1 MKLKLTTQLG
11 AALFALAMATSPA
24 LAAGDQPQQVAAT
37 ATQTAFEQDR
47 ADILAMA
54 GDYKVRFDMAETTS
68 WRDDYEPIKA
78 KISGGHES
86 VRVIKDTGREIV
98 LQHLLVA
105 EHEGETFIIK
115 HWRQD
120 WVYEPAKVLVYAD
133 AGKWVNRDVPKS
145 ERQGSWSQTVW
156 QVDDSPRYGGLGKW
170 QTVNGLRSWTSD
182 WTARPLARRDAVRD
196 PVYDHYQAINRHQPM
211 PGGWIHWQDNIKM
224 KTVDGKAV
232 PYVQESVLNT
242 YTKFDGYSVS
252 AADDYWAKTKG
263 YWEQVRAEWDA
274 AIAASGGVTVE
285 EEAHTGTVISGR
297 LLTMGTEISD
307 GELTETAAVKEA
319 RALIRDATSKQ
330 PVQSAAQTAPASAD
344 Y

>member
-1 MKLKLTTQLG
+1 MTIKLKTRLG

-24 LAAGDQPQQVAAT
+24 LASGDQQKVAAT
-37 ATQTAFEQDR
+37 ATHASFEQDR

-68 WRDDYEPIKA
+68 WREDYEPIKA

-105 EHEGETFIIK
+105 EHEGKSFIIK

-120 WVYEPAKVLVYAD
+120 WIYEPAKVLVYAD
-133 AGKWVNRDVPKS
+133 AGTWVNKDVPQS

-170 QTVNGLRSWTSD
+170 QAVNGLRSWTSD

-211 PGGWIHWQDNIKM
+211 PGGWIHWQDNVKM
-224 KTVDGKAV
+224 KRVDGKAV
-232 PYVQESVLNT
+232 PYVQESVLNS
-242 YTKFDGYSVS
+242 YTKFDGYDVG
-252 AADDYWAKTKG
+252 AADDYWKKTEA
-263 YWEQVRAEWDA
+263 YWAEVRKEWDT
-274 AIAASGGVTVE
+274 AIAANDGVTVE
-285 EEAHTGTVISGR
+285 EEAQTGTVVSAR
-297 LLTMGTEISD
+297 LLTMGSEIAD
-307 GELTETAAVKEA
+307 GKLTGAAAIKEA
-319 RALIRDATSKQ
+319 RSLIQAATSKR
-330 PVQSAAQTAPASAD
+330 PVKRAAKTTPSSAE

>member
-1 MKLKLTTQLG
+1 MNIKLKTRLG

-24 LAAGDQPQQVAAT
+24 MANADQQSTAAT
-37 ATQTAFEQDR
+37 ATQASFEQDR
-47 ADILAMA
+47 TDILAMA

-68 WRDDYEPIKA
+68 WREDYEPIKA

-86 VRVIKDTGREIV
+86 VRVIKDSGREIV

-105 EHEGETFIIK
+105 EHEGESFIIK

-120 WVYEPAKVLVYAD
+120 WIYEPVKVLVYTD
-133 AGKWVNRDVPKS
+133 AGTWVSKDVSPS

-182 WTARPLARRDAVRD
+182 WTARPLARRDAVRN

-224 KTVDGKAV
+224 KWMDGKAV
-232 PYVQESVLNT
+232 PYVQESVLNS
-242 YTKFDGYSVS
+242 YTKFDGYDVG
-252 AADDYWAKTKG
+252 AADDYWSKTKD
-263 YWEQVRAEWDA
+263 YWAIVREEWDA
-274 AIAASGGVTVE
+274 VITANGGVTVE
-285 EEAHTGTVISGR
+285 EEAQTGTVISAR
-297 LLTMGTEISD
+297 LLAMGTEISD
-307 GELTETAAVKEA
+307 GKLTEAAAVKEA
-319 RALIRDATSKQ
+319 RSLIQGATSKQ
-330 PVQSAAQTAPASAD
+330 PLKTAATTISSSAE

>member
-1 MKLKLTTQLG
+1 MTIKWKTRLG

-24 LAAGDQPQQVAAT
+24 LADAGQQQVAPT
-37 ATQTAFEQDR
+37 ATQASFEQDR

-54 GDYKVRFDMAETTS
+54 GDFKVRFDMAETTS

-86 VRVIKDTGREIV
+86 VRVIKDTGTEIV

-120 WVYEPAKVLVYAD
+120 WIYEPSDVLVYTET
-133 AGKWVNRDVPKS
+133 GTWVNKDVSPE
-145 ERQGSWSQTVW
+145 ERQGRWSQTVW
-156 QVDDSPRYGGLGKW
+156 QVDDSPRYGGLGRW
-170 QTVNGLRSWTSD
+170 QTVNGLRSWSSD

-211 PGGWIHWQDNIKM
+211 PGGWIHWQDNVKM
-224 KTVDGKAV
+224 KWVDGKAV

-242 YTKFDGYSVS
+242 YTRFDDYNVS
-252 AADDYWAKTKG
+252 AADDYWKKTES
-263 YWEQVRAEWDA
+263 YWAEVRKAWDK
-274 AIAASGGVTVE
+274 AIAANDGVTVE
-285 EEAHTGTVISGR
+285 EEAQTGTVISAR
-297 LLTMGTEISD
+297 LLTMGTEISE
-307 GELTETAAVKEA
+307 GKLTEAAAIKEA
-319 RALIRDATSKQ
+319 RSLIQNATGKR
-330 PVQSAAQTAPASAD
+330 PVKGAAKKTPASAE

>member
-1 MKLKLTTQLG
+1 MTIKFKTRLG

-24 LAAGDQPQQVAAT
+24 LASADPQQIAAT
-37 ATQTAFEQDR
+37 ATQASFDQDR

-54 GDYKVRFDMAETTS
+54 GDYKVRFDMAETTP

-78 KISGGHES
+78 KISGGHET

-105 EHEGETFIIK
+105 EHEGKSFIIK

-120 WVYEPAKVLVYAD
+120 WIYEPSEVLVYT
-133 AGKWVNRDVPKS
+133 GTGIWVNKDVSPE
-145 ERQGSWSQTVW
+145 ERQGRWSQTVW
-156 QVDDSPRYGGLGKW
+156 QVDDSPRYGGLGRW
-170 QTVNGLRSWTSD
+170 QTVNGLRSWSSD

-211 PGGWIHWQDNIKM
+211 PGGWIHWQDNVKM
-224 KTVDGKAV
+224 KWVDGKAV

-242 YTKFDGYSVS
+242 YTRFDDYNVS
-252 AADDYWAKTKG
+252 AADDYWKKTES
-263 YWEQVRAEWDA
+263 YWAEVRKAWDK
-274 AIAASGGVTVE
+274 AIAANGGVTVE
-285 EEAHTGTVISGR
+285 EEAQTGTVISAR
-297 LLTMGTEISD
+297 LLTMGTEISE
-307 GELTETAAVKEA
+307 GKLTEAAAIKEA
-319 RALIRDATSKQ
+319 RSLIQNATGKG
-330 PVQSAAQTAPASAD
+330 PVKSAAKKTQATAE

>member
-1 MKLKLTTQLG
+1 MNMKLKARLG

-24 LAAGDQPQQVAAT
+24 LANRNQQQLAT
-37 ATQTAFEQDR
+37 TTMQTSFEQDR

-86 VRVIKDTGREIV
+86 VRVIKDIGKEIM

-105 EHEGETFIIK
+105 EHEGETLIIK

-120 WVYEPAKVLVYAD
+120 WIYEPAKLLVYAD
-133 AGKWVNRDVPKS
+133 AGTWVNKDVPKS

-211 PGGWIHWQDNIKM
+211 PGGWIHWQDNTKM
-224 KTVDGKAV
+224 KRMDGKAV

-242 YTKFDGYSVS
+242 YQKFDGYKVS
-252 AADDYWAKTKG
+252 AADDYWTKTQAYWAK
-263 YWEQVRAEWDA
+263 VRDEWDA
-274 AIAASGGVTVE
+274 VIAANGGVTVE
-285 EEAHTGTVISGR
+285 EEPHTGTVISGR
-297 LLTMGTEISD
+297 LLTMGTEISE
-307 GELTETAAVKEA
+307 GKLTEAAAIKEA
-319 RALIRDATSKQ
+319 RSLIQGATSKP
-330 PVQSAAQTAPASAD
+330 PVKTAAKASPTSVE

>member
-1 MKLKLTTQLG
+1 MNIKLKTRLG

-24 LAAGDQPQQVAAT
+24 LADAGRQQMAAT
-37 ATQTAFEQDR
+37 ATQSSFEQDR

-54 GDYKVRFDMAETTS
+54 GDYKVRFGMAETTS

-86 VRVIKDTGREIV
+86 VRVIKDTGTEIV

-120 WVYEPAKVLVYAD
+120 WIYEPSHVVVYTET
-133 AGKWVNRDVPKS
+133 GTWVNKDVSPEK
-145 ERQGSWSQTVW
+145 RQGRWSQTVW
-156 QVDDSPRYGGLGKW
+156 QVDDSPRYGGLGRW
-170 QTVNGLRSWTSD
+170 QTVNGLRSWSSD

-211 PGGWIHWQDNIKM
+211 PGGWIHWQDNVKM
-224 KTVDGKAV
+224 KWVDGKAE

-242 YTKFDGYSVS
+242 YTRFDDYNVS
-252 AADDYWAKTKG
+252 AADDYWKKTES
-263 YWEQVRAEWDA
+263 YWAEVRKAWDK
-274 AIAASGGVTVE
+274 AIAANDGVTVE
-285 EEAHTGTVISGR
+285 EEAQTGTVISAR
-297 LLTMGTEISD
+297 LLTMATEISE
-307 GELTETAAVKEA
+307 GKLTEAAAIKEA
-319 RALIRDATSKQ
+319 RSLIQNATGKR
-330 PVQSAAQTAPASAD
+330 PVKSTAKKTPASAE

>member
-1 MKLKLTTQLG
+1 MNMKLKVRLG
-11 AALFALAMATSPA
+11 AALFALALATSPA
-24 LAAGDQPQQVAAT
+24 LASGEQQQIASAEMQ
-37 ATQTAFEQDR
+37 ASFAQDR

-68 WRDDYEPIKA
+68 WREDYEPIKA

-86 VRVIKDTGREIV
+86 VRVIKDSGTEIV

-105 EHEGETFIIK
+105 EHEGETFVIK

-120 WVYEPAKVLVYAD
+120 WTYEPAKVLVYAD
-133 AGKWVNRDVPKS
+133 AGTWVNKDVS
-145 ERQGSWSQTVW
+145 QSARQGVWSQTVW

-196 PVYDHYQAINRHQPM
+196 PVYDHYQAINRHQSM
-211 PGGWIHWQDNIKM
+211 PGGWIHWQDNVKM
-224 KTVDGKAV
+224 KRVDGKAV

-242 YTKFDGYSVS
+242 YKKFDGYSVS
-252 AADDYWAKTKG
+252 AADDYWTKTKA
-263 YWEQVRAEWDA
+263 YWAEVRREWDA
-274 AIAASGGVTVE
+274 VIAANGGVTVE
-285 EEAHTGTVISGR
+285 EEAQTGTVISAR
-297 LLTMGTEISD
+297 LLGMGTEISE
-307 GELTETAAVKEA
+307 GKLSEAAAVKEA
-319 RALIRDATSKQ
+319 RSLIKGATSKR
-330 PVQSAAQTAPASAD
+330 PVKSAAKTIPSSAE